1 VYFLLNPCNKN
12 QLRESRRCSAQFR
25 SNDFQGESKFGIEN
39 LNCFF
44 NPKTIA
50 VIGAS
55 ERKTS
60 LGGLIFNNLVSAYQ
74 GSVFP
79 VNEFRQTIQG
89 VKAWPSI
96 TKIPSKI
103 ELAIIA
109 TPAHTI
115 PQIIDECGKA
125 GVLCVIIVSAGLNE
139 CDGVGQK
146 LAQQILERNRK
157 YGIRILGPNSLGV
170 IRPKNNLYATFGD
183 KKAVP
188 GKIAF
193 ISQSAAL
200 CGTILDWSQE
210 TKVGLSAVVSLGSTI
225 DVDFSD
231 LIEYLGADSQTR
243 AIMLYV
249 ETIKNVRA
257 FLSAARGYARTKPIV
272 IVKAGRFNN
281 KRDVALS
288 QGTLIAEDDIYDA
301 VFRRIGIVRVDTVNE
316 LFDCA
321 KALSMQPNPGSSCL
335 TIITNADGPGVL
347 AADQLNLNGGRLSSI
362 SESACKALKNV
373 LPYYCRISNPI
384 DLLEEATPERFK
396 DVLHSCLNDQNSEN
410 VLLIYSPQ
418 GVTKPSSIAS
428 ITVDLA
434 RTTRKTLLV
443 TLMGEDRE
451 CQEARKILHL
461 NGVPTFKTAE
471 EAVFAFM
478 NMYTYTRNLEL
489 LYQTPDEIE
498 LNIDNPLQ
506 IKGDI
511 RRAYSEGRAVLS
523 LSESLSLLQKYKIP
537 VVKTAVVKTSDEAS
551 VIASKIG
558 YPIIMKALLDKSS
571 SQNAGKRLSA
581 EVNSEKELIEKF
593 IQITENAESTTYLA
607 EFQEV
612 AIQPKL
618 QSNQFKIFLGLRKHP
633 RFGPI
638 IVLGRILESFGMIS
652 GIAIGFPPLNQ
663 VLAKQLMEKAKF
675 FQIES
680 AVGIPLDFAVVE
692 QIIVRFSQIAIDF
705 FEIEEIDINPLII
718 YASDAVAVDA
728 SVTIDINRVMRENSE
743 HDADLI
749 IAPYPKQYVAHRV
762 LKNDVHVIFRPI
774 KPEDE
779 FRFNELFKSL
789 SQESVRF
796 RFFQIIREMSHD
808 TLSRYCNLDYD
819 REIAIVSELD
829 DGRLIGIVRLILDP
843 DRKKGEFAIMVG
855 DAWHGLGL
863 GSKLMEHILMI
874 ANDLKVEAIYSLV
887 SSANLKMINLCDKMG
902 FENKITDE
910 YTVEMWRSTAR

>member
-1 VYFLLNPCNKN
+1 L
-12 QLRESRRCSAQFR
+12 
-25 SNDFQGESKFGIEN
+25 GIEN

-60 LGGLIFNNLVSAYQ
+60 LGGLIFNNLIGEYQ

-89 VKAWPSI
+89 VKAWPSV

-115 PQIIDECGKA
+115 PQIIEECGKA
-125 GVLCVIIVSAGLNE
+125 GVLCVIIVSAGFSE
-139 CDGVGQK
+139 CDSIGQK
-146 LAQQILERNRK
+146 LTQQILERSRK

-170 IRPKNNLYATFGD
+170 IRPRNNLYATFGD

-231 LIEYLGADSQTR
+231 LIQHLGADSQTR

-249 ETIKNVRA
+249 ETIKNIRA

-272 IVKAGRFNN
+272 IVKAGRFN
-281 KRDVALS
+281 KRGDVVLC
-288 QGTLIAEDDIYDA
+288 QGTRITEDDIYDA
-301 VFRRIGIVRVDTVNE
+301 VFRRIGIARVETVNE

-321 KALSMQPNPGSSCL
+321 KALSMQPNPNSACL

-347 AADQLNLNGGRLSSI
+347 AADQLTIKGGRLSKI
-362 SESACKALKNV
+362 SESACSALKTI
-373 LPYYCRISNPI
+373 LPYYCNVSNPI
-384 DLLEEATPERFK
+384 DLLEEATPERFRE
-396 DVLHSCLNDQNSEN
+396 VLKICLNDPASES

-434 RTTRKTLLV
+434 QTKGKTLLV
-443 TLMGEDRE
+443 TLMGEDQE

-471 EAVFAFM
+471 EAVAAFM

-489 LYQTPDEIE
+489 LYQTPEEIE
-498 LNIDNPLQ
+498 LKIDNPLQ
-506 IKGDI
+506 IKGAI
-511 RRAYSEGRAVLS
+511 RRASSEGRDVLN
-523 LSESLSLLQKYKIP
+523 LSESLSLLEKYKIP
-537 VVKTAVVKTSDEAS
+537 VAKTVVAKTSNEALE
-551 VIASKIG
+551 IASKLG
-558 YPIIMKALLDKSS
+558 YPIVMKPQLDQSFS
-571 SQNAGKRLSA
+571 HNSRKRQA
-581 EVNSEKELIEKF
+581 VEVGSKNELNDKF
-593 IQITENAESTTYLA
+593 IHLAENAESPIYLT

-612 AIQPKL
+612 AIQAKL
-618 QSNQFKIFLGLRKHP
+618 QSNGFKIFLGLRKHP

-638 IVLGRILESFGMIS
+638 IVLGRILDSLGII
-652 GIAIGFPPLNQ
+652 GDIAIGFPPLNQ
-663 VLAKQLMEKAKF
+663 VLARQLMEKVKF
-675 FQIES
+675 CQIES
-680 AVGIPLDFAVVE
+680 AVGEPFDFAVVE
-692 QIIVRFSQIAIDF
+692 QIIVRFSQIALDF
-705 FEIEEIDINPLII
+705 FEIEEIDVNPLL
-718 YASDAVAVDA
+718 AFGADAVAVDA
-728 SVTIDINRVMRENSE
+728 SVTIDISRVMREPSE
-743 HDADLI
+743 QDANLI
-749 IAPYPKQYVAHRV
+749 IAPYPKQYVAQHV
-762 LKNDVHVIFRPI
+762 LKNDLHVTFRPI

-779 FRFNELFKSL
+779 LRFNELFKSL

-796 RFFQIIREMSHD
+796 RFFQIIKEMSHD

-819 REIAIVSELD
+819 REIAIVSELE
-829 DGRLIGIVRLILDP
+829 DGRLIGIVGLIIDP

-863 GSKLMEHILMI
+863 GSKLMDHMVMI
-874 ANDLKVEAIYSLV
+874 ANNLKVETIYSLV
-887 SSANLKMINLCDKMG
+887 SSANLKMVNLCGKMG
-902 FENKITDE
+902 FGSKTMDE
-910 YTVEMWRSTAR
+910 YTVEMWKSIPG

>member
-1 VYFLLNPCNKN
+1 LGIKN
-12 QLRESRRCSAQFR
+12 LS
-25 SNDFQGESKFGIEN
+25 
-39 LNCFF
+39 CFF

-60 LGGLIFNNLVSAYQ
+60 LGGLIFNNLIGEYE

-89 VKAWPSI
+89 VKAWPSV

-115 PQIIDECGKA
+115 PQIIEECGKV
-125 GVLCVIIVSAGLNE
+125 GVLCVIIVSAGFSE
-139 CDGVGQK
+139 CDSIGQK
-146 LAQQILERNRK
+146 LTQQILERSRR

-170 IRPKNNLYATFGD
+170 IRPRNNLYATFGD

-272 IVKAGRFNN
+272 IVKAGRFN
-281 KRDVALS
+281 KRRDIVLS
-288 QGTLIAEDDIYDA
+288 QGTRITEDDIYDA
-301 VFRRIGIVRVDTVNE
+301 AFRRIGIVRVETVNE

-321 KALSMQPNPGSSCL
+321 KALSMQPNPKDTCL
-335 TIITNADGPGVL
+335 KIITNADGPGVL
-347 AADQLNLNGGRLSSI
+347 AADQLALKGGRLSAI
-362 SESACKALKNV
+362 SESSCAALKTI
-373 LPYYCRISNPI
+373 LPYYCNVSNPI
-384 DLLEEATPERFK
+384 DLLEEATPERFRE
-396 DVLHSCLNDQNSEN
+396 VLKICLNDPVGESI
-410 VLLIYSPQ
+410 LLIYSPQ
-418 GVTKPSSIAS
+418 GVTKPSNIAN
-428 ITVDLA
+428 IVIDLM

-443 TLMGEDRE
+443 TLMGEDLE
-451 CQEARKILHL
+451 CQEARKILHV

-471 EAVFAFM
+471 EAVVAFM

-498 LNIDNPLQ
+498 LNIENPLQ
-506 IKGDI
+506 TKGAI
-511 RRAYSEGRAVLS
+511 RRASNEGREVLN
-523 LSESLSLLQKYKIP
+523 LSESLSLLEKYKIP
-537 VVKTAVVKTSDEAS
+537 VAKTAVAKTPNEAL
-551 VIASKIG
+551 VIASKLG
-558 YPIIMKALLDKSS
+558 YPIVMKALLDQSFS
-571 SQNAGKRLSA
+571 HNSRKRPA
-581 EVNSEKELIEKF
+581 VEVGSEEELNDKF
-593 IQITENAESTTYLA
+593 IHFSEHAESPIYLR
-607 EFQEV
+607 ELQEV

-618 QSNQFKIFLGLRKHP
+618 QSNGYKIFLGLRKHL

-638 IVLGRILESFGMIS
+638 IVLGRILESFGIIS
-652 GIAIGFPPLNQ
+652 DIAIGFPPLNQ

-675 FQIES
+675 YQIES
-680 AVGIPLDFAVVE
+680 ALGTTFDFAIVE
-692 QIIVRFSQIAIDF
+692 QIIVRFSQIALDF
-705 FEIEEIDINPLII
+705 FEIEEIDINPLTA
-718 YASDAVAVDA
+718 YGTDAVAVDA
-728 SVTIDINRVMRENSE
+728 SVTIDINRVMREPSE
-743 HDADLI
+743 QDANLI
-749 IAPYPKQYVAHRV
+749 IAPYPKQYVAQHV
-762 LKNDVHVIFRPI
+762 LKNDLHVTFRPI

-779 FRFNELFKSL
+779 LRFNELFKSL

-796 RFFQIIREMSHD
+796 RFFQIIKEMSHD

-819 REIAIVSELD
+819 REIAIVSELN
-829 DGRLIGIVRLILDP
+829 DGRLIGIVGLILDP

-863 GSKLMEHILMI
+863 GSKLMDHMLMI
-874 ANDLKVEAIYSLV
+874 ANDLKVQKIYSLV
-887 SSANLKMINLCDKMG
+887 SSANLKMVNLCGKMG
-902 FENKITDE
+902 FENKTMDE
-910 YTVEMWRSTAR
+910 YTVEMWKSIPGCRKSTSC

>member
-1 VYFLLNPCNKN
+1 M
-12 QLRESRRCSAQFR
+12 
-25 SNDFQGESKFGIEN
+25 GIEN
-39 LNCFF
+39 LNCLF

-60 LGGLIFNNLVSAYQ
+60 LGGLIFNNLIGAYQ

-96 TKIPSKI
+96 TKIPFKI

-115 PQIIDECGKA
+115 PQIIEECGKA
-125 GVLCVIIVSAGLNE
+125 GVLCAIIVSAGFSE
-139 CDGVGQK
+139 GDSVGQK
-146 LAQQILERNRK
+146 LTQQILERSRR

-170 IRPKNNLYATFGD
+170 IRPRNNLYATFGD

-210 TKVGLSAVVSLGSTI
+210 TKVGLSAVISLGSTI

-231 LIEYLGADSQTR
+231 LIEHLGADSQTR

-272 IVKAGRFNN
+272 IVKAGRFN
-281 KRDVALS
+281 KRRDVTLS
-288 QGTLIAEDDIYDA
+288 QGTRITEDDIYDA
-301 VFRRIGIVRVDTVNE
+301 AFRRIGIVRVETVNE

-321 KALSMQPNPGSSCL
+321 KALSMQPNPNSTCL

-347 AADQLNLNGGRLSSI
+347 AADQLNLRGGRLSTI
-362 SESACKALKNV
+362 SESACSALKNI
-373 LPYYCRISNPI
+373 LPYYCNVSNPI
-384 DLLEEATPERFK
+384 DLLEEATPERFRE
-396 DVLHSCLNDQNSEN
+396 VLKICLSDSTSES

-428 ITVDLA
+428 IAVDLM
-434 RTTRKTLLV
+434 RTTRKTFLV
-443 TLMGEDRE
+443 TLMGEDYE
-451 CQEARKILHL
+451 CQEARKILHI
-461 NGVPTFKTAE
+461 NGVPSFKTAE
-471 EAVFAFM
+471 EAIVAFM

-489 LYQTPDEIE
+489 LYQTPEEIE
-498 LNIDNPLQ
+498 INLEIPLQ
-506 IKGDI
+506 IKGVI
-511 RRAYSEGRAVLS
+511 RRASNEGRDILN
-523 LSESLSLLQKYKIP
+523 LSESLSLLEKYKIP
-537 VVKTAVVKTSDEAS
+537 VAKTAVAKTSNEAS

-558 YPIIMKALLDKSS
+558 YPIVMKALLDKLSS
-571 SQNAGKRLSA
+571 HNSRIRPTV
-581 EVNSEKELIEKF
+581 EVSSGEELIEKF
-593 IQITENAESTTYLA
+593 IQLTENAKSSSSLT

-612 AIQPKL
+612 AIQSKL
-618 QSNQFKIFLGLRKHP
+618 QPNRFKIFLGLRKHP

-638 IVLGRILESFGMIS
+638 IILGRILEPYGIIS
-652 GIAIGFPPLNQ
+652 DIAIGFPPLNQ

-675 FQIES
+675 CQIES
-680 AVGIPLDFAVVE
+680 AVSMPFDFAVIE

-705 FEIEEIDINPLII
+705 FEIEEIDINPLTI
-718 YASDAVAVDA
+718 YAKDAVAVDA
-728 SVTIDINRVMRENSE
+728 SVTIDISRVMREPSE
-743 HDADLI
+743 QDINLI
-749 IAPYPKQYVAHRV
+749 IAPYPRQYIAQHV
-762 LKNDVHVIFRPI
+762 LKNDVHVTFRPI

-796 RFFQIIREMSHD
+796 RFFQIIKEMSHD

-819 REIAIVSELD
+819 REIAIVSELN
-829 DGRLIGIVRLILDP
+829 DGRIIGIVGLIIDP
-843 DRKKGEFAIMVG
+843 DRKKGEFAIMVA

-863 GSKLMEHILMI
+863 GSMLMDQMLII
-874 ANDLKVEAIYSLV
+874 ASNLKVETVYSLV
-887 SSANLKMINLCDKMG
+887 SSANLRMVNLCGKMG
-902 FENKITDE
+902 FESKTMDE
-910 YTVEMWRSTAR
+910 YTVEMWKSIPGKRNYLP